1 MRVKCLAQHKSP
13 DKARTRTARSVGDS
27 TNHEASP
34 PPHLRWCRWRDFASA
49 FVFAAIGVRR
59 ERRTSLRVI
68 FPQEN
73 KGSAAKNIPAAH
85 AVASPN
91 SCLEARH
98 INLVQLI
105 FSKRVTFTVMS

>member
-13 DKARTRTARSVGDS
+13 DKARTRTARSADDS

-34 PPHLRWCRWRDFASA
+34 PPHLRWCRRRDFASA

-85 AVASPN
+85 VVARSRP
-91 SCLEARH
+91 
-98 INLVQLI
+98 LVPPLLLQTRVWKPDILI
-105 FSKRVTFTVMS
+105 